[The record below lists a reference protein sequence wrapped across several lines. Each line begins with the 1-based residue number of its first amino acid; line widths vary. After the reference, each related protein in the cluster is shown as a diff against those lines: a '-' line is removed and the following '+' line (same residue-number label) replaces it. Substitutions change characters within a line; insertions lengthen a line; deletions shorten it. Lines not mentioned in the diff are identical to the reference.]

1 MLPAGLHKLCFQT
14 FRAGSI
20 EIISTGSAQASGG
33 RPVIEIDLG
42 VRRRSRTMGGGSLSN
57 DMVGV
62 TVDRELPR
70 NGEEEDADEDT
81 EEVDSSQEEGE
92 YQVDEVDGER
102 IVSAASIQGLYQTED
117 LKLNKH
123 FIEGLDEE
131 ERLREPSPLR
141 RQSLM
146 LRDLVEARR
155 RQEALREAAG
165 GEPNDYRVPP
175 PEGARAPTPPEV
187 RRWSNILTS
196 FEN

>member
-1 MLPAGLHKLCFQT
+1 MEEWRCPKGKSKCSCCPGYLSPYAACSIRQLFLQT

-70 NGEEEDADEDT
+70 NEEEEEEDADEDT

-102 IVSAASIQGLYQTED
+102 IVSAASIQGLGHAED
-117 LKLNKH
+117 SKVNKH
-123 FIEGLDEE
+123 SIIK
-131 ERLREPSPLR
+131 
-141 RQSLM
+141 
-146 LRDLVEARR
+146 VWTRR
-155 RQEALREAAG
+155 RGYES
-165 GEPNDYRVPP
+165 PHPS
-175 PEGARAPTPPEV
+175 GARA
-187 RRWSNILTS
+187 
-196 FEN
+196 

>member
-1 MLPAGLHKLCFQT
+1 MLPAGLHKLCLQT

-70 NGEEEDADEDT
+70 NEEEEDADEDT

-102 IVSAASIQGLYQTED
+102 IVSAASIQGLGHAED
-117 LKLNKH
+117 SKVNKH
-123 FIEGLDEE
+123 SIIK
-131 ERLREPSPLR
+131 
-141 RQSLM
+141 
-146 LRDLVEARR
+146 VWTRR
-155 RQEALREAAG
+155 RGYES
-165 GEPNDYRVPP
+165 PHPS
-175 PEGARAPTPPEV
+175 GARA
-187 RRWSNILTS
+187 
-196 FEN
+196 